1 MLACGHDA
9 PRIGRLAF
17 PGRTGIP
24 MKCLISTMFL
34 VRFPPGTLT
43 ARSTVAG
50 AGKDVQKVGAKGE
63 QEAVGRMDGHC

>member
-1 MLACGHDA
+1 
-9 PRIGRLAF
+9 
-17 PGRTGIP
+17 